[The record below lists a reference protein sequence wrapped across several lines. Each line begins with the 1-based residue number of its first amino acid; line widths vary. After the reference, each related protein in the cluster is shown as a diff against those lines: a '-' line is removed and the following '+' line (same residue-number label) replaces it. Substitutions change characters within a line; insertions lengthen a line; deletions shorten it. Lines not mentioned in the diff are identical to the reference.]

1 MSKLSHRQRRQNA
14 EQRQSTLRRLID
26 VVGQIV
32 MTVVVGLF
40 FSFIMLNWLTG
51 CGERFPTAN
60 GGYIQGECIT
70 PLSIYKDNRA
80 ELSTGSE

>member
-1 MSKLSHRQRRQNA
+1 MSKLSSRQRRQNN
-14 EQRQSTLRRLID
+14 EQRQSNIRRLID
-26 VVGQIV
+26 VTGQII

-40 FSFIMLNWLTG
+40 FSFILLNWITG

-70 PLSIYKDNRA
+70 PLSIYKDRRA